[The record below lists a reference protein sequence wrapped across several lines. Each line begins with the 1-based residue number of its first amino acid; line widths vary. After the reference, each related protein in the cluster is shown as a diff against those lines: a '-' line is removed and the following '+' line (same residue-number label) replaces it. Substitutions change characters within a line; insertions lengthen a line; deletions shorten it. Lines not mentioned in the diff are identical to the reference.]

1 MRRPG
6 ASRRVIAQEHSF
18 LRFISMRVEKSVDGA
33 RRWTRCVTMMDDDAR
48 AHRVVHLKQ
57 FKCRGC
63 SERLDKLIQ
72 HCITVHFCSS
82 PNDSAWITW
91 LRSFWIRGACRAQ
104 RCESCSR
111 GLVRAV
117 HLNQNMSRRR
127 SERLDKL
134 IQHCITV
141 HFCSSPN
148 DSAWIAWLRSCWI
161 RGGCRA
167 QRCESCSRGLVQVV
181 HLKQCKCRAL

>member
-1 MRRPG
+1 
-6 ASRRVIAQEHSF
+6 
-18 LRFISMRVEKSVDGA
+18 MRVEKSVDGA

-63 SERLDKLIQ
+63 SEGLDKLIQ

-104 RCESCSR
+104 LDVRSSLGDGCWLLALCVLGSMTSSR
-111 GLVRAV
+111 VVELVRRVDKRSANVERVENRQSATVNADAEADADAAV
-117 HLNQNMSRRR
+117 GENEAFGTPL
-127 SERLDKL
+127 
-134 IQHCITV
+134 
-141 HFCSSPN
+141 
-148 DSAWIAWLRSCWI
+148 
-161 RGGCRA
+161 
-167 QRCESCSRGLVQVV
+167 
-181 HLKQCKCRAL
+181 